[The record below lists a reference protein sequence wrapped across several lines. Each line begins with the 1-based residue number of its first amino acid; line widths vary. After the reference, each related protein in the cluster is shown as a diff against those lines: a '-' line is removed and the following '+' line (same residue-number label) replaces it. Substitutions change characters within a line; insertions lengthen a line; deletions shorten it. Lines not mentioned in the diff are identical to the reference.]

1 MSIFQFHFFYF
12 DYNNIFNFF
21 CYLKTLPEILQIFFP
36 DFYFYFLQLFCY
48 ISQFLYIFLQQLIL
62 SYKKRADT
70 FILIYLLCISFN
82 ILLFH
87 VSCYFRCQLC
97 IIINQ
102 LNICLKT
109 FSFSN
114 FFDFGKKERCAFF
127 SFYSVCFCFFYCF
140 FY

>member
-12 DYNNIFNFF
+12 DYNNIFNFLF
-21 CYLKTLPEILQIFFP
+21 YLKTLPEILQIFFRL
-36 DFYFYFLQLFCY
+36 FIFIFCSYFIIFLSSCIFFCSCWY
-48 ISQFLYIFLQQLIL
+48 YHIKKSRYIFLIC
-62 SYKKRADT
+62 
-70 FILIYLLCISFN
+70 LLCNIFY

-87 VSCYFRCQLC
+87 VSSYFRCQLC

-102 LNICLKT
+102 LDISLKT

-114 FFDFGKKERCAFF
+114 FFYFSKKERCAFF
-127 SFYSVCFCFFYCF
+127 SFYSVCFCFFYGF